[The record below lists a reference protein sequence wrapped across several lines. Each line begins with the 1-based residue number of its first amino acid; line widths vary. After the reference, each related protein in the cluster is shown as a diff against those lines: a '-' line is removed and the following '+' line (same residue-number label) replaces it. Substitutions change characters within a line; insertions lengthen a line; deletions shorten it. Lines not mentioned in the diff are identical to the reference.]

1 MEIAWTMLA
10 VVGFA
15 GVAWR
20 ALRAGIRLLDSVAEL
35 LWANELARARA
46 RRGDLTGMDQADAEA
61 RDGRRSRGRAA
72 LAVALWL
79 LLLTAPAATPWTRV
93 LYAMVSPVWLMPR
106 TWVQG

>member
-1 MEIAWTMLA
+1 MMLA
-10 VVGFA
+10 AVGFA

-20 ALRAGIRLLDSVAEL
+20 ALRAGMRLLGSGAEL

-61 RDGRRSRGRAA
+61 RDARRSRSHAA
-72 LAVALWL
+72 LAVAFWL

-93 LYAMVSPVWLMPR
+93 LYAMLSLVWLMPR
-106 TWVQG
+106 KWVQG